1 MLELQI
7 LKLSADLVA
16 FKNTHIESL
25 FISWPF
31 LWHVEVPWP
40 ETEPMPEQ

>member
-16 FKNTHIESL
+16 FKNKSMYNKYFSTS
-25 FISWPF
+25 
-31 LWHVEVPWP
+31 
-40 ETEPMPEQ
+40 